1 MEITYS
7 LLDSF
12 CFQKKYYN
20 TTKLSTYDALKSCL
34 WTLLTRLLHSL
45 LNSVQILP
53 VELYMTYISP
63 NVLQDWSVKKH
74 FREEGENR
82 EAGKLSE
89 MTHISIKQADMRKDC
104 CYNGHLQLFVPRPEP
119 SSFL

>member
-1 MEITYS
+1 M
-7 LLDSF
+7 
-12 CFQKKYYN
+12 Q
-20 TTKLSTYDALKSCL
+20 
-34 WTLLTRLLHSL
+34 LTRLLHSL

-53 VELYMTYISP
+53 VELYITYISP
-63 NVLQDWSVKKH
+63 NVLQDWSEKTH

-104 CYNGHLQLFVPRPEP
+104 GYNGHLHLFVPRPEP
-119 SSFL
+119 YSFEIKDTFHLRRPQKDIFNINIIT